1 MKHNSSRMFLFQSLS
16 RVEMEMIKQMS
27 SLARHFS
34 SHFSKQCKSSRP
46 TPVGLRTRLGQRTP
60 ERMPPMTPE
69 QQSQQQ
75 AAFAETATK
84 VACVYYCRTTTPGRK
99 AVVQIGTRRRFL

>member
-1 MKHNSSRMFLFQSLS
+1 MKHNSSRMFLFQSLI

-75 AAFAETATK
+75 AAFENTGPQSCPSKNPVRGTK
-84 VACVYYCRTTTPGRK
+84 TGPQSRSH
-99 AVVQIGTRRRFL
+99 QIHTK